1 MVADMRAGKRRN
13 QHCPGKYLLKSSCC
27 QVWGGGWG
35 HLALMERWSGLCK
48 RRGRERC
55 WDSIMKKIKS
65 ILSTSISKLEVDT
78 VIWTQNFHL
87 LRLGESSEPLSQVTI
102 KSLLSSSSAT
112 SSSSRLLN
120 CKSMKKHHHHHCPG
134 RLMVKIF
141 TQVCIWRGGQ
151 VTVTPHSAPPPSINL
166 ARLNYIAPAPPLS
179 SHWVQFRPSFTEAE
193 IRLHF

>member
-1 MVADMRAGKRRN
+1 
-13 QHCPGKYLLKSSCC
+13 
-27 QVWGGGWG
+27 
-35 HLALMERWSGLCK
+35 MERWSGLCK

-87 LRLGESSEPLSQVTI
+87 LRLDESSEPLSQVTI

-120 CKSMKKHHHHHCPG
+120 CKSMKK
-134 RLMVKIF
+134 
-141 TQVCIWRGGQ
+141 T
-151 VTVTPHSAPPPSINL
+151 SSS
-166 ARLNYIAPAPPLS
+166 PLS
-179 SHWVQFRPSFTEAE
+179 RAPDGENIYPGLHLKRRAGDGHSPLSPSPLDQSGQAQLHSTSPSTQQPLGTISPQFHRSRNQAPLLG
-193 IRLHF
+193 I